1 MPYRVVLTPTA
12 RDMLADIRDRRIRRQ
27 ILTRLHA
34 LQQHPKSIGKPL
46 TGELAGC
53 YSLRVAAQR
62 YRVIYTAADDTL
74 IVLVIAIG
82 IRKAGERRDLYEIAR
97 RLIRNRLVE

>member
-1 MPYRVVLTPTA
+1 
-12 RDMLADIRDRRIRRQ
+12 MLAGIRDRRIRQQ
-27 ILTRLHA
+27 IIALLHP

-46 TGELAGC
+46 LGELAGC

-62 YRVIYTAADDTL
+62 YRVIYTIVDDRM
-74 IVLVIAIG
+74 IVLVVAVG
-82 IRKAGERRDLYEIAR
+82 IREAGQRRDIYDIAR

>member
-1 MPYRVVLTPTA
+1 
-12 RDMLADIRDRRIRRQ
+12 MLAGIRDRRIRQQ
-27 ILTRLHA
+27 IIARLHP

-46 TGELAGC
+46 LGELAGC

-62 YRVIYTAADDTL
+62 YRVIYTIADDTL
-74 IVLVIAIG
+74 VVLVIAIG
-82 IRKAGERRDLYEIAR
+82 IREAGQRRDIYDIAR

>member
-1 MPYRVVLTPTA
+1 
-12 RDMLADIRDRRIRRQ
+12 MLAGIRDRRIRQQ
-27 ILTRLHA
+27 IIARLHP

-46 TGELAGC
+46 LGELAGC

-62 YRVIYTAADDTL
+62 YRVIYTIADDTL
-74 IVLVIAIG
+74 VVLVIAMG
-82 IRKAGERRDLYEIAR
+82 IREAGQRRDIYDIAR

>member
-1 MPYRVVLTPTA
+1 
-12 RDMLADIRDRRIRRQ
+12 MLAGIRDRRIRQQ
-27 ILTRLHA
+27 IIARLHP

-46 TGELAGC
+46 LGELAGC

-62 YRVIYTAADDTL
+62 YRVIYTIRM
-74 IVLVIAIG
+74 IVLVIAVR
-82 IRKAGERRDLYEIAR
+82 IRKAGERRDIYDVAR

>member
-1 MPYRVVLTPTA
+1 M
-12 RDMLADIRDRRIRRQ
+12 
-27 ILTRLHA
+27 
-34 LQQHPKSIGKPL
+34 QQHSKSIGKPL
-46 TGELAGC
+46 LGELAGC

-62 YRVIYTAADDTL
+62 YRVIYTIVDDRM
-74 IVLVIAIG
+74 IVLVVAVG

>member
-1 MPYRVVLTPTA
+1 
-12 RDMLADIRDRRIRRQ
+12 MLAGIRDRRIRQQ
-27 ILTRLHA
+27 IIARLHP

-46 TGELAGC
+46 LGELAGC

-62 YRVIYTAADDTL
+62 YRVIYTIVDDRM
-74 IVLVIAIG
+74 IVLVIAVG
-82 IRKAGERRDLYEIAR
+82 IRKAGERRDIYEIAR

>member
-1 MPYRVVLTPTA
+1 
-12 RDMLADIRDRRIRRQ
+12 MLAGIRDRRIRPQ
-27 ILTRLHA
+27 IIALLHP

-46 TGELAGC
+46 LGELAGC

-62 YRVIYTAADDTL
+62 YRVIYTIVNDRM
-74 IVLVIAIG
+74 IVLVIAVR
-82 IRKAGERRDLYEIAR
+82 IRKAGERRDIYDVAR